1 MRAATSHNRRNHGA
15 PFVDMAQLKLRK
27 EIVVVAQQFLPRVG
41 MCAPP
46 RENES
51 FCSGVAHSV
60 DSGKNCCVVTPNVM
74 RHRRQ
79 PVGRYVC
86 LLGVFF
92 GE

>member
-1 MRAATSHNRRNHGA
+1 
-15 PFVDMAQLKLRK
+15 MAQLKLWK
-27 EIVVVAQQFLPRVG
+27 ESVVVAPLFLARLG
-41 MCAPP
+41 IAAPAAG
-46 RENES
+46 NES
-51 FCSGVAHSV
+51 FVAASAASSLSAKNNGVL
-60 DSGKNCCVVTPNVM
+60 TLNVM

>member
-1 MRAATSHNRRNHGA
+1 MRAATSHNSSNTDTPSVEIDYSGRSIV
-15 PFVDMAQLKLRK
+15 FCRK
-27 EIVVVAQQFLPRVG
+27 RICHLIAAKNNG
-41 MCAPP
+41 
-46 RENES
+46 
-51 FCSGVAHSV
+51 GVTA
-60 DSGKNCCVVTPNVM
+60 NVM

>member
-1 MRAATSHNRRNHGA
+1 LVEAKLKAT
-15 PFVDMAQLKLRK
+15 V
-27 EIVVVAQQFLPRVG
+27 EVAQRFLVRVG
-41 MCAPP
+41 MRTPP
-46 RENES
+46 PENVS
-51 FCSGVAHSV
+51 F
-60 DSGKNCCVVTPNVM
+60 DSGSVRFVLSTKNRCVVAADVM